1 MFDADKLRGG
11 LLMDFK
17 ENCIEWLTG
26 QDTITVSLTQ
36 KRFINRVLK
45 LAKKNDAVKIIAKN
59 KDGSLCAHLPI
70 RALHLF
76 ILTSKTPDAS
86 EVSDLLEDEE
96 AEDET

>member
-1 MFDADKLRGG
+1 
-11 LLMDFK
+11 MDLK

-26 QDTITVSLTQ
+26 QDTVTVSLTQ

-45 LAKKNDAVKIIAKN
+45 LAKKNKDAVKIVAKN

-86 EVSDLLEDEE
+86 EVSDLLKDEE